1 MVPDSDLQLQMVIKA
16 LQEAV
21 APGLKLDEKI
31 AAEQLHL
38 SIATLGMVRQHL
50 PITRRFIRAMSRDAL
65 DLAAR
70 LDAVVATET
79 LKAPTAALEAALAD
93 PAIEN
98 QDIEEARAALHGA
111 ISALIDGLDAADRP
125 AVRAIVVDA
134 MALPIERQR
143 AWFLGS
149 GFEADPGIIRQI
161 GELIG

>member
-21 APGLKLDEKI
+21 APGLKPDEKI

-70 LDAVVATET
+70 LGAVVAAES
-79 LKAPTAALEAALAD
+79 LNAPTAALEAALAD

-125 AVRAIVVDA
+125 AVRSIVVDA

-149 GFEADPGIIRQI
+149 GFEADPGTIRPI
-161 GELIG
+161 AELIG